1 MLQLRQDHGR
11 PTSQS
16 SVGKE
21 LDSSRIRPGR
31 VPELQGAL
39 KARDEGG
46 PGTGLEVVCDGCE
59 EKLLGDEQ
67 VWVGA
72 DECDYCAACQANGGC
87 GEGVWKT
94 AR

>member
-1 MLQLRQDHGR
+1 MLAFDTGPANAL
-11 PTSQS
+11 
-16 SVGKE
+16 
-21 LDSSRIRPGR
+21 LDDAMFKRLG
-31 VPELQGAL
+31 

-94 AR
+94 ARQRIAEADKGEEEAS